1 MDRSNG
7 HDDGMEDDRTTEA
20 VEHLQ
25 TAARELLL
33 AARSFLD
40 VVEEVVEDRDRL
52 AGAASSVVTLLRDG
66 VTSAMPPGATL
77 QPWEQA
83 AWGAGTPDDTDASD
97 PDLTEDEDVDPERD
111 ASAVEV
117 APAKTAPAKK
127 APAKK
132 APAKK
137 APAKRSS
144 AKKAPAKAAS
154 ATTVPAEQGE
164 TAAAPPRR
172 VRRIAVD

>member
-1 MDRSNG
+1 
-7 HDDGMEDDRTTEA
+7 MEDDRTAEA

-25 TAARELLL
+25 SAARELLL

-66 VTSAMPPGATL
+66 VTGAMPPGATL

-83 AWGAGTPDDTDASD
+83 AWGVVTPDDADASADRDAPPHDAVSPEPVGTSAGTP
-97 PDLTEDEDVDPERD
+97 
-111 ASAVEV
+111 
-117 APAKTAPAKK
+117 APSETAPAKK
-127 APAKK
+127 AAARKAPEKKAPVKKAAAKK
-132 APAKK
+132 APGKQAAT
-137 APAKRSS
+137 AP
-144 AKKAPAKAAS
+144 
-154 ATTVPAEQGE
+154 
-164 TAAAPPRR
+164 APPRR

>member
-1 MDRSNG
+1 
-7 HDDGMEDDRTTEA
+7 MEDDRTAEA

-66 VTSAMPPGATL
+66 VTGAMPQGATL

-83 AWGAGTPDDTDASD
+83 AWGVVTPDDADGSD
-97 PDLTEDEDVDPERD
+97 PDLRAEGDVNPEPVGP
-111 ASAVEV
+111 SAE
-117 APAKTAPAKK
+117 TAPAT
-127 APAKK
+127 K

-137 APAKRSS
+137 APAKRAPAKRAPAEKASAKGAPAKRAP
-144 AKKAPAKAAS
+144 AKKASTAPA
-154 ATTVPAEQGE
+154 T
-164 TAAAPPRR
+164 PRR